1 MKKILILFLAITT
14 IIFLTS
20 CNNSIK
26 FAVGYEGKGTFGFY
40 AQGMGAT
47 NVEIVS
53 SKDELIDLCE
63 KYNNNFFNENS
74 GNYNNEIPLKVRSYD
89 DSFFESH
96 SLVIC
101 EISAG
106 NHYSYKVNKII
117 KDEDSLQIIIKEK
130 RKIGTYTDIG
140 FIYLF
145 LLELEKEDVLNI
157 KSDNLSVKEDIR

>member
-74 GNYNNEIPLKVRSYD
+74 ENYNNEIPLNVRSYD